1 MVLLSQSFFSRF
13 CLFQSNFVLENNPVF
28 SWIYYK
34 IYYVYLPIVCLVY
47 IQIHIKISATLSNCN
62 NFLSFK
68 ETLRPYLLKISITNQ
83 KNWITLLYLII
94 NCIFSRSAI
103 LMSFLKYENTLHVF
117 FTFLKVSSNWFVY

>member
-1 MVLLSQSFFSRF
+1 M
-13 CLFQSNFVLENNPVF
+13 
-28 SWIYYK
+28 YYL
-34 IYYVYLPIVCLVY
+34 YLPIVCLVY

-68 ETLRPYLLKISITNQ
+68 ETLRPYLLKISITSQ
-83 KNWITLLYLII
+83 KNRITLLYLII

-117 FTFLKVSSNWFVY
+117 FTFLKVSSNWFVYSYWFVTLSFKICINSYTCANS